1 MLNRWS
7 PLDETHQLRLSFA
20 CNSFISGFR
29 QLFLLLQPSWLS
41 LVLVGSF
48 LWVVGLGGVGRYFQS
63 RVFQEKESWRHPS
76 EYSLPKFGPFN
87 LGGNSDRY
95 CGIHCTY
102 WTGPPGEVG
111 FMWSDGQQRATMA
124 TENGLFVQIRPCIN
138 TTASFCC
145 CKGNDVDQLFQNC
158 CAFKYSPAI
167 KVCTKSPQKIHAGE
181 TNAPGLLHKEEVCC
195 LAECWKLI
203 HGPLRLLAA
212 QAWKDVEPLDVSDY
226 HYAPC
231 STLVLAINFVA
242 CLLVM
247 ETVMRVSSHLRQKLL

>member
-1 MLNRWS
+1 M
-7 PLDETHQLRLSFA
+7 PKMVT
-20 CNSFISGFR
+20 FR
-29 QLFLLLQPSWLS
+29 PPGAEKLIFSDKTLLCSIDCA
-41 LVLVGSF
+41 
-48 LWVVGLGGVGRYFQS
+48 
-63 RVFQEKESWRHPS
+63 
-76 EYSLPKFGPFN
+76 PKH
-87 LGGNSDRY
+87 RY

-138 TTASFCC
+138 ASASFCC
-145 CKGNDVDQLFQNC
+145 SRGNVVDQLFQNC
-158 CAFKYSPAI
+158 CACKHSPI
-167 KVCTKSPQKIHAGE
+167 IEVCKKSPQKRHVWE
-181 TNAPGLLHKEEVCC
+181 RNATGLLQKSNFV
-195 LAECWKLI
+195 WMLI

-212 QAWKDVEPLDVSDY
+212 QAWKDVEPMNVSDY